1 MPLIQFV
8 CRSNFHLSR
17 VVTVSE
23 TFDLNSYFHGDNTW
37 HEGLHISQMSAIF
50 DTIFVKTVFL
60 GWMCVYW
67 GWSIN
72 KLSFCIPHILML
84 SPFCCDKIAFSFLTV
99 TQNDIIR
106 CTHTDECPLGAQCFR
121 DECARCLCPEGY
133 HVVNAYANDK
143 LTKVCQPCKYPI
155 IIQIWMFIQE
165 YYDNIR
171 LHCSTMFYH
180 GGPYLKLSKFLVLSI
195 TLGYQLECW
204 RR

>member
-1 MPLIQFV
+1 
-8 CRSNFHLSR
+8 
-17 VVTVSE
+17 
-23 TFDLNSYFHGDNTW
+23 
-37 HEGLHISQMSAIF
+37 MSVIF
-50 DTIFVKTVFL
+50 DSKWLTLYLWITVFL
-60 GWMCVYW
+60 GWVYVMMVKFKNTFLIY
-67 GWSIN
+67 STHIN
-72 KLSFCIPHILML
+72 VFSFFLLTWIRFL
-84 SPFCCDKIAFSFLTV
+84 FFLTV
-99 TQNDIIR
+99 TQNDILR

-180 GGPYLKLSKFLVLSI
+180 GGPYLKPSKFLVLSI